1 MTFNRFY
8 ISIIIQVILI
18 GLTSNLFVWT
28 NSQEYMLVTKYSL
41 VILWIIQLSLL
52 INYINR
58 ISKNLSKFMNSLK
71 YNDATIKFDT
81 STNHPFR
88 ELNERFSEILDA
100 FGKIRIEKEYE
111 YQFFQTSIEH
121 IKIGLIAFNDKG
133 HINLCNRAALDLLGV
148 ESLVN
153 IDSLKKVKVSLPKML
168 KQLNANNS
176 EILTL
181 KSANKLLKLS
191 LNATDLKIRNE
202 TIKLISIQNITNEL
216 EQGEMEA
223 WQKLI
228 RVITH
233 EILNSVSPITLL
245 SSGLINIFEKDGK
258 QIPITKID
266 RNCIKESL
274 TGLRVIQKRSKSL
287 SAFIEDYR
295 SSMQLPAPKFEQINI
310 QDLFKMMSI
319 LFKEEFEQKN
329 ILFTYDANEKHT
341 ILGDTK
347 LIEQLLINLIN
358 NAIHFINNQID
369 SKIQLIAKSINQQTI
384 ILIIDNGQGIES
396 DILDQ
401 IFIPF
406 FSTKEKGSGIG
417 LSLSRQIMRMH
428 NGSISVQ
435 SIPSKETIFSLKF

>member
-18 GLTSNLFVWT
+18 GLTSYLFVWA
-28 NSQEYMLVTKYSL
+28 NSQEYMLITKYSL
-41 VILWIIQLSLL
+41 IILWIIQLSLL

-58 ISKNLSKFMNSLK
+58 ISKNLSKFLYSLK

-88 ELNERFSEILDA
+88 ELNKNFSEIFDA

-121 IKIGLIAFNDKG
+121 IKIGLIAFNEDG

-153 IDSLKKVKVSLPKML
+153 ISSLKKVKVSLPKML
-168 KQLNANNS
+168 KQLNANHS

-181 KSANKLLKLS
+181 KSADKLLKLS
-191 LNATDLKIRNE
+191 LNATNLKIRNE
-202 TIKLISIQNITNEL
+202 TIKLISIQNITIEL

-258 QIPITKID
+258 QIPLSKLD
-266 RNCIKESL
+266 NERIKESL
-274 TGLRVIQKRSKSL
+274 TGLRVIQKRSKGL
-287 SAFIEDYR
+287 ATFVEDYR

-310 QDLFKMMSI
+310 RELFKSMGV
-319 LFKEEFEQKN
+319 LFKADFDQKN
-329 ILFTYDANEKHT
+329 IKFTYDANEEQT
-341 ILGDTK
+341 ILADTK

-358 NAIHFINNQID
+358 NAIHF
-369 SKIQLIAKSINQQTI
+369 SKDKDRLEIQLVAKTINQQAC
-384 ILIIDNGQGIES
+384 ILVKDNGQGIES
-396 DILDQ
+396 EILDQ

-435 SIPSKETIFSLKF
+435 SIPSKETIFTLRF